1 MYKAIFT
8 IVDRGK
14 ADQVMDTAKSAG
26 ARGGTIFNGRGSGIH
41 EQQTL
46 FSFPI
51 DPEKEIIMIIA
62 ANKDVEQIVNKIHE
76 DMKIDEP
83 GKGIMFVL
91 DVNKAYGL

>member
-14 ADQVMDTAKSAG
+14 AEAVIDSAKNAG
-26 ARGGTIFNGRGSGIH
+26 AKGGTIINGRGSGIH

-51 DPEKEIIMIIA
+51 DPEKEIVLVIA
-62 ANKDVEQIVNKIHE
+62 ETDNTEKIVKSIRDNLN
-76 DMKIDEP
+76 IDEP

-91 DVNKAYGL
+91 DVNETCGL

>member
-1 MYKAIFT
+1 
-8 IVDRGK
+8 
-14 ADQVMDTAKSAG
+14 
-26 ARGGTIFNGRGSGIH
+26 
-41 EQQTL
+41 
-46 FSFPI
+46 
-51 DPEKEIIMIIA
+51 MIIA